1 MEGNMIVHM
10 RLNSSSVVAVEWRV
24 ETVIGRCKEKEAVT
38 VIGRCKEKEAV
49 AEAVELAIEFPR

>member
-10 RLNSSSVVAVEWRV
+10 WLNLSSVVAVERRV
-24 ETVIGRCKEKEAVT
+24 ETVIGRCKGNET
-38 VIGRCKEKEAV
+38 V